1 MEQGR
6 EHILRV
12 TETIPSREIGER
24 LLTGVVWAAVC
35 EVKKTG
41 SKKIWQKM
49 IQALNH
55 GADGTKEK
63 TVDAFLF
70 QAMVDRL
77 LEEFHTMNNTEPIES
92 PPER

>member
-6 EHILRV
+6 EHVLRV

-24 LLTGVVWAAVC
+24 LLAGVVWAAVC
-35 EVKKTG
+35 EVKKAG
-41 SKKIWQKM
+41 SQKVWRKM

-63 TVDAFLF
+63 TADAFLF

-77 LEEFHTMNNTEPIES
+77 LEEFQIIDQQS
-92 PPER
+92 